1 MKKFSLTLLAASA
14 MAIAGVAQA
23 DAIFY
28 PDGTVVELGDSSLEV
43 SDSSS
48 IDSMDTTVLGAGS
61 SDLDLSVDSSSDT
74 TILGAPASTSST
86 TTVTTTIPQMVY
98 VQPNINWDRST
109 ALSQMRSNV
118 HLMNRGR
125 VALDNSATAT
135 FNSPTRAG
143 EMSTMT
149 NGVPNLVTNNDRVIV
164 GSYTIPYTAVNGNGS
179 YYVFSY

>member
-48 IDSMDTTVLGAGS
+48 IDSMDTTVLGAGPS
-61 SDLDLSVDSSSDT
+61 T
-74 TILGAPASTSST
+74 TSST
-86 TTVTTTIPQMVY
+86 TTVTTTYPQLVY
-98 VQPNINWDRST
+98 VQPNIHWDRST
-109 ALSQMRSNV
+109 AMTQMRSNA
-118 HLMNRGR
+118 HLAHRGR

-143 EMSTMT
+143 EASTMT

-164 GSYTIPYTAVNGNGS
+164 GSYTIPYSAVNANGS